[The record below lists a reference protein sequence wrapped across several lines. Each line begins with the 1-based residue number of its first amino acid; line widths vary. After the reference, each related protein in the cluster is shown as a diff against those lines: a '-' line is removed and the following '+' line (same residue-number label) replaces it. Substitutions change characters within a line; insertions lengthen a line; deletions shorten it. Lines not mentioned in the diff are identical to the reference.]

1 MTSTNKLIEIKYLN
15 DSPEYFDCYE
25 NLNDFIEEIKEKF
38 SINEKDLKEN
48 VIFYIV
54 DDKKKQKIDIFKDYD
69 KFILKNDKMIIY
81 LEMENKNKIIS
92 NENKINSNENKKN
105 NFINNNNNNK
115 LITKDQIKTILDKNN
130 ENLINNFSTN
140 LNNLNSKINSIEKTM
155 IEINK
160 NIQNVPNLINQ
171 TFSIQFPPI
180 EEKINKKLVNLQKMI
195 ISLIKNNKNEISNI
209 LENFNTNL
217 LNMTVA
223 LPNNEK
229 NNNNYDI
236 LLENHNKLK
245 EELSNKNKIEA
256 ELKTKIKEFEKKIE
270 NINLSNKNNENDY
283 VKKMKENLNKIKKF
297 QENEKKMKNE
307 IYLLKEKINNLENSN
322 KNFFEINNEN
332 KNNIK
337 NNNNNKN
344 NIKNNNNNNIK
355 NNNNNIK
362 NNNNTINYNNNNNIR
377 STFNYIKGSK
387 INFSSDSEEK
397 NKINDE
403 SSDEKEK
410 IDSDE
415 ENENKNNK
423 INNDILNESIK
434 YYYEFVP
441 NENTYF
447 IEKSKLKELNNKSV
461 SYKISIKNKGKNSIP
476 VNSYVAN
483 ENLVNNNYFKFYGKI
498 LKEIKP
504 NETAIVNGKILVNF
518 NDNIK
523 KNYILVLKLY
533 DKDKKEFSDVK
544 FILNINIISN
554 KKSNI
559 IKELTKEQINKIIS
573 EIYDKFENN
582 ELILRKFD
590 FKNEISNLM
599 KDENFQDFDD
609 FNDLKDK
616 IIDEL
621 IDKICSD

>member
-1 MTSTNKLIEIKYLN
+1 M
-15 DSPEYFDCYE
+15 
-25 NLNDFIEEIKEKF
+25 NDFIEEIKEKF
-38 SINEKDLKEN
+38 SVNEKDLKEN

-69 KFILKNDKMIIY
+69 KFILNNNGMIIY

-92 NENKINSNENKKN
+92 NENKKNSNENNFNEKK
-105 NFINNNNNNK
+105 NNNNNNK
-115 LITKDQIKTILDKNN
+115 LITKDQIKQIKTILDKNN

-171 TFSIQFPPI
+171 TFSIQFPQI
-180 EEKINKKLVNLQKMI
+180 EGKINKKLVNLQKMI

-322 KNFFEINNEN
+322 QNFIDVNNNEN

-337 NNNNNKN
+337 NNNNKNNNNNNKN
-344 NIKNNNNNNIK
+344 NNNNNNNNIK

-362 NNNNTINYNNNNNIR
+362 NNNNTINNNNNKR
-377 STFNYIKGSK
+377 STFNYIKSSK
-387 INFSSDSEEK
+387 INFSSDSEEN

-403 SSDEKEK
+403 SSGEKE
-410 IDSDE
+410 I
-415 ENENKNNK
+415 
-423 INNDILNESIK
+423 NESIK

-447 IEKSKLKELNNKSV
+447 IEKSKLNELNNKSV

-504 NETAIVNGKILVNF
+504 NETGIVNGKILVNF

-533 DKDKKEFSDVK
+533 DKDKKEFSDCK

-559 IKELTKEQINKIIS
+559 IEKLSNEQINKIIS

-582 ELILRKFD
+582 ELILRKFN
-590 FKNEISNLM
+590 FKDEISNLM
-599 KDENFQDFDD
+599 KDEMFQNFDD